1 MCTEKV
7 LIRKVRRRIVQQ
19 NVSVSY
25 CTAKNCTEAEVVL
38 WRPGHY
44 KLRRENFDLSGRHN
58 EGCDGGMYKETCRGE
73 IDFRIQGLPH
83 SAVQEHDHIRKEAV
97 QKWIHQFETHPNK
110 EALQADLE
118 QNRAF
123 NPVIEQS
130 KEMNDLLHGKHGVLR
145 DLRDHSQN
153 TVLQLFDILDG
164 RH

>member
-7 LIRKVRRRIVQQ
+7 LIRKVKRRIVQQ

-58 EGCDGGMYKETCRGE
+58 EGCDGGTYKETCRGE

-97 QKWIHQFETHPNK
+97 QKWIHQFETH
-110 EALQADLE
+110 ALQADLK
-118 QNRAF
+118 QNRRTALRA
-123 NPVIEQS
+123 EQGAS
-130 KEMNDLLHGKHGVLR
+130 
-145 DLRDHSQN
+145 
-153 TVLQLFDILDG
+153 ILTFEDSES
-164 RH
+164 RAVVRLETRTMAMH